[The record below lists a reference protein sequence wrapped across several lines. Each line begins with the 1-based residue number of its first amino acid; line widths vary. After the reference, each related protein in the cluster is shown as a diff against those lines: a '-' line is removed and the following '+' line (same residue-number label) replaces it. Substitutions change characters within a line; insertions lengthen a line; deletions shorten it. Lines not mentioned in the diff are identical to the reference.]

1 MDENNSK
8 KTMIKYELEFPVRSS
23 ISILYNA
30 ISTPSG
36 LTNWFCNDVNIKDKI
51 YTFNWDYSEQEGE
64 LIKKKMNESIRFKW
78 LDVEDKDAYFEMR
91 IQKDEIT
98 NDVSLMI
105 VDFAEDEED
114 LEESKLLWASQVGN
128 LMQGIGS

>member
-1 MDENNSK
+1 
-8 KTMIKYELEFPVRSS
+8 MIKYELEFPVRSS